1 MGSFTKRLMQRKKN
15 VYSGFTHNSL
25 NLETVPVF
33 INRKTDEQTDTFLSQ
48 NNIPPQKGQGLKQ
61 HG

>member
-1 MGSFTKRLMQRKKN
+1 MTQQSHEQVFTWGNKTWVHSQKDLCKEKKN

-33 INRKTDEQTDTFLSQ
+33 INRKTDEQTDTFLS
-48 NNIPPQKGQGLKQ
+48 
-61 HG
+61 